1 MNIQGKMMSISI
13 DYQLQ
18 MMESIAH
25 IMEKIDEKESGK
37 FTKEQ
42 INEDLKGVLSDL
54 KSLATKAQKQWEKTR
69 KSSKRE
75 NVDLSIEEA
84 KSKFDDPPVDYGGYD
99 IEDPNAKYAARHFK
113 PTDSVKER
121 KKREIQA
128 HIEKLLKRAPDSW
141 MERINWQT
149 ISLDGKKTMFADFTY
164 KPIKWYAYPSG
175 RPLSPTE
182 RILGQYTD
190 EEIDQM
196 LKSGKAKLIDNK
208 VVVSES
214 KSRSWLT
221 LLVGFIV
228 LLMKVIMLVGLS

>member
-1 MNIQGKMMSISI
+1 MNIQGKKMSISI
-13 DYQLQ
+13 DYQLK

-84 KSKFDDPPVDYGGYD
+84 KSKFDNPPVDYGGYD
-99 IEDPNAKYAARHFK
+99 LEDPNAKYAARHFK
-113 PTDSVKER
+113 PTDSAKER

-128 HIEKLLKRAPDSW
+128 HIEKLLRRAPSSW
-141 MERINWQT
+141 VEKTEWRIVPLEGDKM
-149 ISLDGKKTMFADFTY
+149 SFYDEKADQY
-164 KPIKWYAYPSG
+164 YAYPSG
-175 RPLSPTE
+175 RKLSK
-182 RILGQYTD
+182 RDIYMGVKSD
-190 EEIDQM
+190 EELEDL
-196 LKSGKAKLIDNK
+196 LKTGKAKRVDDKI
-208 VVVSES
+208 VVTTMES
-214 KSRSWLT
+214 SSWLT
-221 LLVGFIV
+221 LLLGFLAI
-228 LLMKVIMLVGLS
+228 LLKVVFLIT